1 MKTVNAYQFHELPEA
16 IQEKVLND
24 FNVDPLYDH
33 DPILEGMREDLEA
46 IGLEDVDI
54 KYSGFWS
61 QGDGLSFTG
70 YVNDAALFLEHIG
83 APKCS
88 DSLIEALDI
97 TFSRAGHRNVHER
110 SVSTLVDY
118 AYMTN
123 EVLTEWNEKIED
135 LEKHIEDWRL
145 KRCQSMYK
153 ILERYY
159 DECTSRV
166 HGWCTSRE
174 AIIEYME
181 ANDYHFLEDGRPV

>member
-33 DPILEGMREDLEA
+33 DPILEGMTEGLED
-46 IGLEDVDI
+46 IGLEDIDI

-70 YVNDAALFLEHIG
+70 YVSNAALFLKHIG
-83 APKCS
+83 APECS
-88 DSLIEALDI
+88 DSLIETLDI

-123 EVLTEWNEKIED
+123 EVSIEWNEKIED
-135 LEKHIEDWRL
+135 LEKHIEAWRL
-145 KRCQSMYK
+145 KKCQDMYME
-153 ILERYY
+153 LESEY
-159 DECTSRV
+159 ECSTNRD
-166 HGWCTSRE
+166 
-174 AIIEYME
+174 AIIEHIE
-181 ANDYHFLEDGRPV
+181 ANGYHFLEDGRPV

>member
-24 FNVDPLYDH
+24 FNRDQLYDH
-33 DPILEGMREDLEA
+33 DPLLEGMTEGLEA

-97 TFSRAGHRNVHER
+97 TFSRAGHRNVHEK

-145 KRCQSMYK
+145 KRCQLMYK
-153 ILERYY
+153 ILERHY
-159 DECTSRV
+159 DACTTRD
-166 HGWCTSRE
+166 

-181 ANDYHFLEDGRPV
+181 ANGYHFLEDGRTV